1 MAAMNGDKPKEW
13 TDLEDVAAKM
23 LVPGVTPQQVTDYYN
38 TWAKSGYDVKIAQ
51 EFSRPQKILGDQLK
65 ELFPKNREK
74 YSVLDVG
81 AGTGITGQHLRQIG
95 FLTIDALEPAP
106 EMLRVAME
114 KKIYRNDYSC
124 YLTGEPTE
132 IPAASYDAA
141 VLVGVVGHGHLP
153 CAAFEEMARLVK
165 PGGYIVNCMR
175 EAYLH
180 EIPEYIQNWEPMIAR
195 LEKEGKWK
203 VVKMERYKNHFIG
216 KDGLLTVFHVC

>member
-132 IPAASYDAA
+132 IPA
-141 VLVGVVGHGHLP
+141 
-153 CAAFEEMARLVK
+153 
-165 PGGYIVNCMR
+165 GGYIVNCMR